1 MWRITIR
8 RELFDGPIRWR
19 EVEIVINFLEENMA
33 MRNRSVRLT
42 EELDKRIVE
51 HARTLDISASDV
63 IKEAIY
69 NYFRDEAEADRIE
82 QIINSRVGKCE
93 SSILSRL
100 DDFWNAGNQ

>member
-1 MWRITIR
+1 
-8 RELFDGPIRWR
+8 
-19 EVEIVINFLEENMA
+19 MA

-51 HARTLDISASDV
+51 HARTLDISATDV

-82 QIINSRVGKCE
+82 HIVKSEVAKLRKD
-93 SSILSRL
+93 ILAKFDEFEL
-100 DDFWNAGNQ
+100 GNTSGGQ